1 MRRVLILGANGN
13 ISKAAINSFLENTN
27 YTLRLFL
34 RDANRLPDYASDR
47 IRVREGD
54 ATNIDD
60 VNDSM
65 QDVDIVV
72 ASLSGELD
80 KEAEIIVKAMEQN
93 EVKRL
98 IFVTALGI
106 YNEVPGAFGK
116 WVEDKLGEKL
126 AVYKR
131 AADMIEAS
139 DLDYTL
145 LRPAWLTNFNEID
158 FETTEK
164 DETFKGTEVSR
175 KSVATVIV
183 NIAKDPELFL
193 RENIGINKPKT
204 DGPKPKHGERTFNHE

>member
-60 VNDSM
+60 VNDAM

>member
-60 VNDSM
+60 VNDAM

-175 KSVATVIV
+175 KSVAAVIV

>member
-60 VNDSM
+60 VNDAM

-131 AADMIEAS
+131 AADIIEAS

-175 KSVATVIV
+175 KSVAAVIV